1 MQDTSTQAISNPTTP
16 AAALAR
22 VDITAR
28 AMAHAA
34 RDNADPTDTYRAF
47 FDALRVVADMLD
59 CPLGVVL
66 SEVSAMDET
75 TARIRR
81 DLQRRGVIPEDV
93 T

>member
-1 MQDTSTQAISNPTTP
+1 MHDTTTTTTT
-16 AAALAR
+16 AASALAR

-34 RDNADPTDTYRAF
+34 RDHADPTDTYRAF

-66 SEVSAMDET
+66 SEVSAMDEA
-75 TARIRR
+75 TARIRA
-81 DLQRRGVIPEDV
+81 DLRRRGVIPEDV
-93 T
+93 IA

>member
-1 MQDTSTQAISNPTTP
+1 MNTTTTTTA

-47 FDALRVVADMLD
+47 FDALRVLADMLE

-66 SEVSAMDET
+66 GEVAAMDET
-75 TARIRR
+75 TARIRA
-81 DLQRRGVIPEDV
+81 DLRRRGVIPEDV